1 MDRRALAVASRLARR
16 RTRYCPHEAFPTQ
29 ARFLSLDCLEA
40 LFGGAAGGG
49 KSDALLMAALQYVHV
64 PGYAAL
70 LLRRTYTDLALPD
83 AIMDRSHQWLAST
96 DARWD
101 DRDKTWHFK
110 TSGEDAT
117 LTFGYLE
124 TEQDKYRY
132 QSAQFQFVG
141 FDELTQHVEAAYTY
155 LFSRLRRLKT
165 STVPLRM
172 RGATNPGGIG
182 HRWVKARFV
191 EQATASG
198 EFVPSKLED
207 NPHIDQGSYR
217 EALAKLDPTTRA
229 QLEHGLWVQDT
240 SGLVYAQFE
249 RVKHLLPA
257 PRDKCDRHVLAI
269 DFGVV
274 DATAFVVL
282 GWNRHERIV
291 WVLHVEQH
299 TGMIPSEAAARA
311 KELGETWPLDRIVGD
326 EGGLGKA
333 FAEEMRKRW
342 AIPIVPAQKRDKLGF
357 IKLLNGA
364 LASST
369 VFLAAGQTEDLAG
382 ELETLPWSNGDHDEE
397 AASFP
402 NHRTDAFLYG
412 WRDCWAFNE
421 KDEHREPAHG
431 SPEWYAIQLAKEKA
445 EASKAAARQLKRAPR
460 RFG

>member
-1 MDRRALAVASRLARR
+1 MNPTAVVRAIARSAR
-16 RTRYCPHEAFPTQ
+16 ARRYCPHEPFPTQ
-29 ARFLSLDCLEA
+29 ARFMGLDCLEA

-83 AIMDRSHQWLAST
+83 AIMDRSHQWLTNT
-96 DARWD
+96 DAKWD

-110 TSGEDAT
+110 TAGEDAT

-124 TEQDKYRY
+124 TAQDKYRY
-132 QSAQFQFVG
+132 QSAQFQFIG
-141 FDELTQHVEAAYTY
+141 FDELTQHAESAYTY

-165 STVPLRM
+165 SSVPLRM

-191 EQATASG
+191 VQETASG

-207 NPHIDQGSYR
+207 NPHIDHGSYR

-240 SGLVYAQFE
+240 SGLVYAQFD
-249 RVKHLLPA
+249 RAKHLVPA
-257 PRDKCDRHVLAI
+257 PREKCDKHVLAI

-282 GWNRHERIV
+282 GWNKHERVV

-311 KELGETWPLDRIVGD
+311 KELGVSWPLDRIVGD

-342 AIPIVPAQKRDKLGF
+342 QIPIVPAQKRDKLGF
-357 IKLLNGA
+357 IKLMNGA
-364 LASST
+364 FASGGIY
-369 VFLAAGQTEDLAG
+369 LAAGQTEDLAA
-382 ELETLPWSNGDHDEE
+382 EFEMLPWSDEDHNQE
-397 AASFP
+397 ASSFP
-402 NHRTDAFLYG
+402 NHRTDAALYG
-412 WRDCWAFNE
+412 YRDCWAFAE
-421 KDEHREPAHG
+421 KDEATVPLPG
-431 SPEWYAIQLAKEKA
+431 SPEWYARELVREKA
-445 EASKAAARQLKRAPR
+445 EASKHAARVLKRRPA